1 MMFFSEKENR
11 EFLKSLKDTLPVKKT
26 PGSIKK
32 ILHNLMK
39 EEKAIIPE
47 LETVKTI
54 TLEKN
59 LSSLIAQKIKNQKR
73 KWAVTSMAGYSFS
86 MVALFSISIS
96 YFGWGY
102 VRDTFRNDH
111 QIEISLDR
119 VERASKT
126 GLSGDV
132 SDLNSLLLE
141 DPFLT

>member
-1 MMFFSEKENR
+1 MFFSEKENR

-32 ILHNLMK
+32 ILHNLME

>member
-1 MMFFSEKENR
+1 MFFSEKENR